1 MTTRRMNYVVS
12 QLRFLSTRR
21 ETGGPTD
28 ADLVER
34 FLAHREEAA
43 FESLVQRH
51 GPMVHGVCR
60 RLLDDE
66 HDAEDAFQATFL
78 VLFHK
83 APMLRPGSCVGPWL
97 YGVARR
103 TALKA
108 RSLVLRR
115 RRAEAMAGRQ
125 RSTVTTPTGGE
136 CDLRPLLDEEL
147 ERLPAKYRDPLI
159 LCLLQGKARKEA
171 ARLLGWTEGTL
182 SGRLARGKEMLG
194 ERLRRRGV
202 EPSAAI
208 GTGIHVPVALTA
220 ATVKAAVSLPG
231 PAAGSLAGPVVALM
245 EEVLKSMVTMK
256 LKAVVG
262 VLVLVVGLGFGT
274 GLAAWQRG
282 QGAQGAVPP
291 EAVDVARQPV
301 TTDRQKDTKT
311 EYVIEPPDILL
322 VRYGAPEGADP
333 VKISGSPL
341 VRPDGTIGLGPLGS
355 VMVSGCTLREAHAA
369 IAKHLRSQLDAFDAA
384 KLTVDVKEY
393 NSKFVYVII
402 QDAGEQVV
410 RLPASRSCKT
420 VLDALV
426 KAHEIRPI
434 LIGLG
439 KKRVHIERKADGDGA
454 AQVLLVDF
462 HAIMHDGDTAT
473 NHTLQSGDRI
483 FIGSAG
489 RREVPLLLEDPEA
502 RRLPR
507 PTLEDVA
514 RALPKTWANAQLKSV
529 TFAVLSHRV
538 EEPRM
543 YPLVGRARLARTH
556 WKCTVFGD
564 KGVETVYFD
573 RDFLILCK

>member
-1 MTTRRMNYVVS
+1 
-12 QLRFLSTRR
+12 
-21 ETGGPTD
+21 
-28 ADLVER
+28 
-34 FLAHREEAA
+34 
-43 FESLVQRH
+43 
-51 GPMVHGVCR
+51 MVHGVCR

-83 APMLRPGSCVGPWL
+83 APTLHPGSCVGPWL

-108 RSLVLRR
+108 RSGVM
-115 RRAEAMAGRQ
+115 RAASAETAAGRQ
-125 RSTVTTPTGGE
+125 RSNATVPAGVE

-147 ERLPAKYRDPLI
+147 DRLPAKYRDPLI

-182 SGRLARGKEMLG
+182 SGRLARRQAKCSASGTCG
-194 ERLRRRGV
+194 CRGV
-202 EPSAAI
+202 EPSAAV
-208 GTGIHVPVALTA
+208 GTGMHVPAALAA
-220 ATVKAAVSLPG
+220 ATVKAVVSLPG
-231 PAAGSLAGPVVALM
+231 PAAGSLSVPVVVLM

-282 QGAQGAVPP
+282 PGAQGAVPA
-291 EAVDVARQPV
+291 EARSVARQPA
-301 TTDRQKDTKT
+301 TSDRKKENKT
-311 EYVIEPPDILL
+311 EYVIEPPDVLL
-322 VRYGAPEGADP
+322 VQYGAPEGPDP

-341 VRPDGTIGLGPLGS
+341 VRPDGTIGLGFLGS

-369 IAKHLRSQLDAFDAA
+369 IAKHLGSRLDAFDAE
-384 KLTVDVKEY
+384 KLTVDVKEH
-393 NSKFVYVII
+393 NSKFVYLII
-402 QDAGEQVV
+402 QDADTQVV
-410 RLPASRSCKT
+410 RLPASRSCQT

-426 KAHEIRPI
+426 KAHEIKPI

-439 KKRVHIERKADGDGA
+439 KKHVHIERKADGDGVT
-454 AQVLLVDF
+454 QVFPVDF
-462 HAIMHDGDTAT
+462 QAIMHDGDTAT
-473 NHTLQSGDRI
+473 NHALRSGDRI
-483 FIGSAG
+483 YIGDAPYRG
-489 RREVPLLLEDPEA
+489 VALLLEDPEA

-514 RALPKTWANAQLKSV
+514 RALPKTWANARLKKV

-538 EEPRM
+538 EKPRM
-543 YPLVGRARLARTH
+543 YPLVGRARLATTH

-564 KGVETVYFD
+564 GRAETVYFD